1 MTCPADTVVR
11 VVDGGLCAGAE
22 HAPAS
27 SIAGTVNQ
35 HGRTPVDTTDWVWSF
50 WNVRALESD
59 VLNEYSA
66 FEEKKEAGLCGS
78 H

>member
-1 MTCPADTVVR
+1 
-11 VVDGGLCAGAE
+11 L
-22 HAPAS
+22 
-27 SIAGTVNQ
+27 
-35 HGRTPVDTTDWVWSF
+35 VWSF

-66 FEEKKEAGLCGS
+66 FEEKKEAGLCGW